1 MSQPK
6 YTSQVSMTLDTICPW
21 TYIAKRRLDAALVHI
36 NTLPEVTDHVT
47 FTPVLIRPYQLDP
60 TFPEEAVSSYTWYR
74 DNKFSGSDERTR
86 MFRSLMA
93 EHGKDMGITFS
104 SLASDKGVLANTFD
118 AHRVLQQVQGEKGP
132 EMAGRVL
139 EALYRGYFE
148 EGKHP
153 SSKDAL
159 VGACVEAEM
168 SEEEAKQMVEEK
180 GSWTAETKRLIREQI
195 SEGVDGVPSVRIEG
209 KRRDL
214 TLVGAR
220 SVDEYVKALVTIA
233 KESR

>member
-1 MSQPK
+1 
-6 YTSQVSMTLDTICPW
+6 MTLDTICPW
-21 TYIAKRRLDAALVHI
+21 TYIAKRRLDAALTHI
-36 NTLPEVTDHVT
+36 NTLPEVTEHVT
-47 FTPVLIRPYQLDP
+47 FSPVLIRPYQLDP
-60 TFPEEAVSSYTWYR
+60 SFPEEGVSSFTWYR

-93 EHGKDMGITFS
+93 DYGKDVGITFS
-104 SLASDKGVLANTFD
+104 SLASDTGILANTLD
-118 AHRVLQQVQGEKGP
+118 AHRVLQQVQSERGP

-139 EALYRGYFE
+139 DGLYQGYFE

-153 SSKDAL
+153 SSNETL
-159 VGACVEAEM
+159 MRACVEAGM
-168 SEEEAKQMVEEK
+168 SEEDAQRTVEDE
-180 GSWTAETKRLIREQI
+180 GSWTAETKRLIREQS

-220 SVDEYVKALVTIA
+220 EVDEYVKALVTIA